1 MLTVQFALSL
11 EFSVQSCNSVIC
23 NCNPA
28 SLSFKTKLKGR
39 EALAHITQIKH
50 PTSNWLQRWMH
61 LREYH
66 LKLCTSS
73 DGATLA
79 SGNAAF
85 EKKKK
90 KEKKN
95 MF

>member
-11 EFSVQSCNSVIC
+11 EFSVQSRYSVIC
-23 NCNPA
+23 NCKPA
-28 SLSFKTKLKGR
+28 SLSFKTKLNGR

-50 PTSNWLQRWMH
+50 PASNWLQRCMH

-79 SGNAAF
+79 RGNAAF
-85 EKKKK
+85 
-90 KEKKN
+90 
-95 MF
+95 